1 MPRPPKIAEGD
12 TVVCTVA
19 GALEGADQFTAL
31 VVTALD
37 GRRATLASISGPDL
51 QWVGVD
57 VRQLVK
63 VG

>member
-1 MPRPPKIAEGD
+1 MPRKPAITEGD

-19 GALEGADQFTAL
+19 GALEGADQFTPL
-31 VVTALD
+31 VVTAID
-37 GRRATLASISGPDL
+37 DRRATLASIAGPDL